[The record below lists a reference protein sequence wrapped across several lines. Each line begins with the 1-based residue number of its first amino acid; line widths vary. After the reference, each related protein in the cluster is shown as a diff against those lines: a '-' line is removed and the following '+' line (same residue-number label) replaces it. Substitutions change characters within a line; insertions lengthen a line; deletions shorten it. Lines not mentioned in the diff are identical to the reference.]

1 MLLEIFLSFFK
12 VGAFTFGG
20 GYAMLPIIQREVVDR
35 RKWIS
40 DDEFLEV
47 LGVSQSGPGA
57 VAVNTAIYL
66 GFRIRGILG
75 SIAAT
80 LGVVMPSFLIIL
92 SIVTLFRPFI
102 DSHAGQAFFSGVRP
116 AVVGL
121 LISVTIKL
129 FKKVDGL
136 HGYILFALS
145 AILLVFFS
153 VHPAIIILSS
163 ALYGAFFITKEIKA
177 KELKAKEGN

>member
-1 MLLEIFLSFFK
+1 MFYSLFSSFFK
-12 VGAFTFGG
+12 IGAFTFGG
-20 GYAMLPIIQREVVDR
+20 GYAMLPVIQREVVDK
-35 RKWIS
+35 RKWVT

-57 VAVNTAIYL
+57 VAINTAIYL
-66 GFRIRGILG
+66 GYKIKGVKG

-92 SIVTLFRPFI
+92 SLATVLSFVIEHPL
-102 DSHAGQAFFSGVRP
+102 GQGFFSGVRP

-129 FKKVDGL
+129 FKKVKGN
-136 HGYILFALS
+136 HGWILFFLS
-145 AILLVFFS
+145 AFLLIAFGI
-153 VHPAIIILSS
+153 HPAFIIVFS
-163 ALYGAFFITKEIKA
+163 AVYGAIFITKEIA
-177 KELKAKEGN
+177 VMEGK

>member
-1 MLLEIFLSFFK
+1 MLFQLFASFFK

-20 GYAMLPIIQREVVDR
+20 GYAMLPVIQREVVDNR
-35 RKWIS
+35 GWVTE
-40 DDEFLEV
+40 DEFIEV

-66 GFRIRGILG
+66 GYRIKGIKG

-80 LGVVMPSFLIIL
+80 LGAVLPSFLIIL
-92 SIVTLFRPFI
+92 SLATILRFVI
-102 DSHAGQAFFSGVRP
+102 DHPISEGFFAGVRP

-129 FKKVDGL
+129 FKKVKGT
-136 HGYILFALS
+136 HGWILFFLS
-145 AILLVFFS
+145 ALLLVVFGI
-153 VHPAIIILSS
+153 HPAIIIVLS
-163 ALYGAFFITKEIKA
+163 ALYGAVFITKEIA
-177 KELKAKEGN
+177 EMEGK

>member
-1 MLLEIFLSFFK
+1 MLWSIFTSFFK

-35 RKWIS
+35 RKWVS

-66 GFRIRGILG
+66 GFKIKGIFG

-80 LGVVMPSFLIIL
+80 LGVVLPSFLIIL
-92 SIVTLFRPFI
+92 SIVTLFSNVI
-102 DSHAGQAFFSGVRP
+102 QSHAGQAFFSGVRP

-129 FKKVDGL
+129 FKKVKGF
-136 HGYILFALS
+136 HGYLLFFIS
-145 AILLVFFS
+145 AVLLVVFS
-153 VHPAIIILSS
+153 VHPAIIIITS
-163 ALYGAFFITKEIKA
+163 AAYGALFITKE
-177 KELKAKEGN
+177 LKQKEGKL